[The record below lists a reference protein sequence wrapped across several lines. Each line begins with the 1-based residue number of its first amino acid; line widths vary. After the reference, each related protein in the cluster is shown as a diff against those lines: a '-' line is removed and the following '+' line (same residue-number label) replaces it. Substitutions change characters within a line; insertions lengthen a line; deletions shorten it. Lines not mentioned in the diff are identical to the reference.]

1 MKTTIE
7 RYTCD
12 KCGKEIDQH
21 DINAVISSRSTY
33 ETIPVFMHD
42 PAYDEG
48 YRDFLGRESIDLC
61 AECARKSFR
70 LHGERC
76 RDEDGNWH
84 IKYSWMDE

>member
-70 LHGERC
+70 LHDERC